1 MINKFFFS
9 TLLLAAFI
17 QAHSQSKVNLGRPV
31 NNPLSND
38 RNPSIS
44 GNGKYMVFETDYGDE
59 RLYPVI
65 ARQAASMWS
74 RPEELSGLYNK
85 TTNDKDWNLNY
96 DGSVIFFSSAR
107 YGGVGNSDIWMSRKQ
122 GDKWAPPVNLAK
134 PVNSTAPEISP
145 SISADDKKL
154 YFVRLNGKKSP
165 SGMECGTIMIS
176 ELKANTWSEPVT
188 LPSPINTGCECSPKI
203 LSDNRTLVFA
213 SARENGKGGFD
224 LYKSVLQPNGQ
235 WSSPIP
241 LSFVNTEKDDL
252 YISIPEKG
260 EYAIITAT
268 EHDKDDLFKIKL
280 SENFLPQKHLVL
292 HSTVNE
298 KNSQKTIAAKIQI
311 STPDNPAVIN
321 ELYTEGS
328 SGKFKTVLAGND
340 TYEVTILPMAKG
352 YFHETLIFNN
362 STPAPEFIGLTS
374 LKTGNTMELSRIDFT
389 PGAEIKPGKEE
400 LDKIV
405 KTLKDNPE
413 VSVEIAVHTK
423 SIQKDTIQ
431 RDDLTEVDSTVSIKT
446 KILRRTA
453 NDESIP
459 LVDTVIVNE
468 VSLIYHNNRTQREAE
483 SIRSYLSSKGISPE
497 RLKAVGYG
505 DMHNKVAGN
514 ASRKVELIVL

>member
-44 GNGKYMVFETDYGDE
+44 GNAKYMVFETDYGDE

-65 ARQAASMWS
+65 TRQVASMWS
-74 RPEELSGLYNK
+74 RPEDLSGLYNK

-134 PVNSTAPEISP
+134 PVNSNAPEISP

-165 SGMECGTIMIS
+165 SGMECGTIMVS
-176 ELKANTWSEPVT
+176 ELKANIWSEPVT
-188 LPSPINTGCECSPKI
+188 LPSPVNTGCECSPKI
-203 LSDNRTLVFA
+203 LSDNRTLVYA
-213 SARENGKGGFD
+213 SARANGKGGFD

-241 LSFVNTEKDDL
+241 ISFVNTEKDDL
-252 YISIPEKG
+252 SISIPEKG

-268 EHDKDDLFKIKL
+268 EHEKDDLFKIKL
-280 SENFLPQKHLVL
+280 PENFLPQKHLVL
-292 HSTVNE
+292 QSTVNE
-298 KNSQKTIAAKIQI
+298 KNSQKTVAAKIQV
-311 STPDNPAVIN
+311 SLPENPTIIN

-328 SGKFKTVLAGND
+328 SGKFKTVLTGND

-362 STPAPEFIGLTS
+362 SSAVPEFISLTS
-374 LKTGNTMELSRIDFT
+374 LKPGNVIELSQIDFT
-389 PGAEIKPGKEE
+389 SKAEVKLGKTE

-413 VSVEIAVHTK
+413 VSLEIAVYAK

-431 RDDLTEVDSTVSIKT
+431 RDDLTETDSTVSIKT
-446 KILRRTA
+446 KILRRTTG
-453 NDESIP
+453 DENIP
-459 LVDTVIVNE
+459 LIDTVTVNE
-468 VSLIYHNNRTQREAE
+468 ISLIYHNNRTQKEAE
-483 SIRSYLSSKGISPE
+483 SIRNYLSSKGISIS
-497 RLKAVGYG
+497 RIKAVGYG
-505 DMHNKVAGN
+505 DMHNKVVGN
-514 ASRKVELIVL
+514 HSRKIELVVL